1 MRLSNLKTFH
11 FRNLISSEIK
21 VNAQDIFLVGE
32 NGQGKSNFLEALYFC
47 SYASSFRT
55 TSEKELIQ
63 DGEKECS
70 VFADVDNSINNTIQI
85 SLVQDKKNIV
95 LDGKNIKDRKALL
108 SAAPSIVF
116 CHEDIQFINGSP
128 EERRWFFD
136 QNLCLYDILYLDFL
150 RKYKKILKTRN
161 TVLKELKEKIH
172 TDYSLLEAIDPQF
185 VHSGLEIVKKR
196 TEETKRFAEI
206 LTPLYKE
213 ISGIDNVG
221 IEYRPSWKEDNESE
235 IQRNIFEK
243 REREIMMG
251 TSLSG
256 PHRDHYYFTKTGKDF
271 SKSASTGQRR
281 LLALL
286 IRLAQYKRYYSAQKN
301 KPILLLDDVLLEL
314 DGKKR
319 LCFFSILP
327 EYDQAFY
334 TFLPE
339 EPFNKYKK
347 NDTLIY
353 QINNGSFTA
362 LK

>member
-1 MRLSNLKTFH
+1 MRISNLKTFH
-11 FRNLISSEIK
+11 FRNLASSEIK
-21 VNAQDIFLVGE
+21 VNAQDVFLVGE

-63 DGEKECS
+63 DGQTECS
-70 VFADVDNSINNTIQI
+70 VFANIDNSVNNTVQI
-85 SLVQDKKNIV
+85 SLVQDKKNII

-116 CHEDIQFINGSP
+116 CHEDMQFITGSP

-136 QNLCLYDILYLDFL
+136 QNLCLYDIVYLDFL

-161 TVLKELKEKIH
+161 TVLKELKERIH
-172 TDYSLLEAIDPQF
+172 TDYSLLEVIDPQF
-185 VHSGLEIVKKR
+185 INSGLEILKRR
-196 TEETKRFAEI
+196 TEETKQFAEI

-213 ISGIDNVG
+213 ISGIEDVS
-221 IEYRPSWKEDNESE
+221 IEYQPSWKYDNEPAILLS
-235 IQRNIFEK
+235 IIEK
-243 REREIMMG
+243 REREIMIG

-256 PHRDHYYFTKTGKDF
+256 PHRDRYFFTRKGKDF
-271 SKSASTGQRR
+271 SKNASTGQRR

-286 IRLAQYKRYYSAQKN
+286 IRLAQYKRYFSAQKN

-353 QINNGSFTA
+353 EIKGGCFTA
-362 LK
+362 LN